1 MYPVSWPEEN
11 HSSWTSLGLRPT
23 LYMKVHLRKC
33 QDFRDQILL
42 LFLYASRIL
51 FPGVLH
57 LGPADILPNV
67 KMLWG
72 FPEDSS
78 MFSIIPGSA
87 H

>member
-23 LYMKVHLRKC
+23 LYMKVHLGKC

-42 LFLYASRIL
+42 LFLYANRIL

-57 LGPADILPNV
+57 LGPADIFAQCQDVMGL
-67 KMLWG
+67 
-72 FPEDSS
+72 S
-78 MFSIIPGSA
+78 
-87 H
+87 